1 MGASPE
7 RRKLGSQR
15 IAELTSPEPLE
26 AGEKTLRQLH
36 CEDDTENYGDG
47 CLEGIETGRGGEAEL
62 A

>member
-1 MGASPE
+1 M
-7 RRKLGSQR
+7 
-15 IAELTSPEPLE
+15 AELTPPEPLE

-36 CEDDTENYGDG
+36 SEDDTENYGDG

>member
-1 MGASPE
+1 M
-7 RRKLGSQR
+7 
-15 IAELTSPEPLE
+15 AELISPEPLE

-36 CEDDTENYGDG
+36 SEDDTENYGDR